1 MKSFLKTVARQ
12 FGYDILHL
20 PTDPIAR
27 QWLDLMHGYQIDL
40 IFDVGANTGQFGQR
54 VRKLGYARDIISFE
68 PIAETYRQLQATA
81 AADSRWKT
89 VHSALGDY
97 DGTAEINVSAN
108 SYSSSVL
115 NMLPA
120 HSESAPDTTCFRQE
134 SIRMQKIDSILDQY
148 YSPGQNLYVKID
160 TQGFERQVFDGS
172 MWSLPHIKGFQME
185 LSLQPMY
192 EGETL
197 MQEML
202 HLLQSSGYKL
212 KLMDSGHRNHKTGE
226 LLQVEVYFF
235 R

>member
-1 MKSFLKTVARQ
+1 MGNFFV
-12 FGYDILHL
+12 
-20 PTDPIAR
+20 
-27 QWLDLMHGYQIDL
+27 
-40 IFDVGANTGQFGQR
+40 
-54 VRKLGYARDIISFE
+54 
-68 PIAETYRQLQATA
+68 
-81 AADSRWKT
+81 
-89 VHSALGDY
+89 
-97 DGTAEINVSAN
+97 
-108 SYSSSVL
+108 
-115 NMLPA
+115 
-120 HSESAPDTTCFRQE
+120 
-134 SIRMQKIDSILDQY
+134 
-148 YSPGQNLYVKID
+148 QNLYVKID